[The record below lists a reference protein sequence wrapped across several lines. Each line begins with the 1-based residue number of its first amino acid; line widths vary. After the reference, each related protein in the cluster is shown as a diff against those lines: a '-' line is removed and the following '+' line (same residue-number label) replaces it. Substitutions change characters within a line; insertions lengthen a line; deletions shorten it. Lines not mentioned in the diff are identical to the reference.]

1 MKSKASAPR
10 RILLVE
16 DHPIVREGLKL
27 VLQLGGEFEV
37 CAECA
42 DKACAMRALDAC
54 RPDAAI
60 VDLSLQGASGL
71 DLIKDIRARG
81 HVLPILVLSV
91 NDEAIYAERALK
103 AGAQGYLMKE
113 EKADRLLAALR
124 RVLGGEVHVSEAVS
138 ARMIGRM
145 VNHPRAPSGTGVDL
159 LSDRELEIFD
169 RIGRG
174 ETTAEMAHHLHISV
188 KTVETHRSHIRQ
200 KLGVRNGHELVHY
213 AIRWAERGE
222 STSSAPART
231 PARRGSVSAGSASAR
246 RR

>member
-1 MKSKASAPR
+1 MKSKTSAPR

-27 VLQLGGEFEV
+27 VLQVGGEFEV

-42 DKACAMRALDAC
+42 DKACAMRALDTG

-60 VDLSLQGASGL
+60 IDLSLQGASGL
-71 DLIKDIRARG
+71 DLIKDIRAHG
-81 HVLPILVLSV
+81 HRLPILVLSV
-91 NDEAIYAERALK
+91 NDEALYAERALK

-113 EKADRLLAALR
+113 EKADRLIAALR
-124 RVLGGEVHVSEAVS
+124 RVLDGDIHVSEAIS

-145 VNHPRAPSGTGVDL
+145 VNHPRSRSGTGVDT

-174 ETTAEMAHHLHISV
+174 ETTAEIAANLRVSV
-188 KTVETHRSHIRQ
+188 KTVETHRAHIRQ
-200 KLGVRNGHELVHY
+200 KLGIRNGHELVHF
-213 AIRWAERGE
+213 AIRWIDSDGRAAAR
-222 STSSAPART
+222 PAKPRS
-231 PARRGSVSAGSASAR
+231 GISAGSASAR

>member
-1 MKSKASAPR
+1 MKGRNATAARR

-27 VLQLGGEFEV
+27 VLQMSGEFEV

-42 DKACAMRALDAC
+42 DPPGALHALDAC
-54 RPDAAI
+54 KPDAAI

-71 DLIKDIRARG
+71 DLIKNLRALG
-81 HVLPILVLSV
+81 HQLPILVLSV
-91 NDEAIYAERALK
+91 NDEALYAERALK

-113 EKADRLLAALR
+113 EKSDRLLDALR
-124 RVLGGEVHVSEAVS
+124 HILAGEIHVSEGVS

-145 VNHPRAPSGTGVDL
+145 VSHPRTPAGTGVDA

-169 RIGRG
+169 RIGHG
-174 ETTAEMAHHLHISV
+174 ETTMEIAHNLNVSV
-188 KTVETHRSHIRQ
+188 KTVETHRSHIRR
-200 KLGVRNGHELVHY
+200 KIGVRSGHELVHY
-213 AIRWAERGE
+213 AIRWAVREGLTDRRP
-222 STSSAPART
+222 TRPPA
-231 PARRGSVSAGSASAR
+231 AVSAGSASGR

>member
-1 MKSKASAPR
+1 MRTKVPIPR

-27 VLQLGGEFEV
+27 VLQLGGEFVV

-42 DKACAMRALDAC
+42 DKVCAMRALDTS

-91 NDEAIYAERALK
+91 NDEALYAERALK

-124 RVLGGEVHVSEAVS
+124 RILDGDIHVSESVS

-145 VNHPRAPSGTGVDL
+145 VNHPRARAGTGIDT

-174 ETTAEMAHHLHISV
+174 ETTAGIAANLRVSV
-188 KTVETHRSHIRQ
+188 KTVETHRSHIRL
-200 KLGVRNGHELVHY
+200 KLGVRSGHELIHY
-213 AIRWAERGE
+213 AIRWAER
-222 STSSAPART
+222 SVRDPPAPAR
-231 PARRGSVSAGSASAR
+231 PPKSVSADSPSAR
-246 RR
+246 RC